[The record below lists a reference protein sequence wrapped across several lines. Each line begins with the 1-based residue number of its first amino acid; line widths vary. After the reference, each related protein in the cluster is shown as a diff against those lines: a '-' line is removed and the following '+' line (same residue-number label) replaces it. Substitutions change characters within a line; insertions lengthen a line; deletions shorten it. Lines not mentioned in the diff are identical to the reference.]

1 MTKFETT
8 FRGYNKDQVDKYILE
23 LEQKYA
29 NTLSDQ
35 KDRIFSLVDEISTLN
50 DQLKQYKLDEQA
62 ISKSLVESQRLAS
75 ELKYDAD
82 RYNQLTLRKAKI
94 FYATWQTYAKT
105 LLATLTDSEVR
116 QFNALSDKIATL
128 INSSEGIENSQ
139 TVSSIV
145 PTVVQPTSSNNANP
159 IVRVQNMSQQSIDP
173 RELIDN
179 DLSLEELCKDL
190 GLMDN

>member
-29 NTLSDQ
+29 NTLRDQ

-105 LLATLTDSEVR
+105 LLATLSDSEVK
-116 QFNALSDKIATL
+116 QFNGLSDKIATL
-128 INSSEGIENSQ
+128 INSSEGIESSNSINSVVS
-139 TVSSIV
+139 TVADA
-145 PTVVQPTSSNNANP
+145 TSSNNANP

-190 GLMDN
+190 GLMDK

>member
-23 LEQKYA
+23 LESKYD
-29 NTLSDQ
+29 NTLRDQ
-35 KDRIFSLVDEISTLN
+35 KDRIFNLVDDISTLN

-116 QFNALSDKIATL
+116 QFNALSDKIGNL
-128 INSSEGIENSQ
+128 INCSEGTETNISIGGAVA
-139 TVSSIV
+139 TVAE
-145 PTVVQPTSSNNANP
+145 TTACNDANP

-179 DLSLEELCKDL
+179 DLSLEQLCKDL